1 MSEKR
6 KGSQL
11 YANRQGDLTVELEP
25 NNNQTKLTVVW
36 KEETA
41 MQEGASVLSVML
53 DSALLNTLVNDA
65 LESSG
70 EDKITI
76 TGTDVTIE
84 AGAVT
89 RHRAATVTMNAVPPG
104 SGNVL
109 PDAQQLAVTFHP
121 LQSDFHDAIDSEQ
134 TSIPTTDFS
143 KANYVYG
150 LEYME
155 EWRATWQRAIA
166 LAWSDPGSQP
176 TSLKSQLLANPFHF
190 FKQYCNY
197 ALPPTVDV
205 VVVDASDVKPEGCCA
220 FVPDQSDPNGPNWK
234 WKLPRSV
241 LIMFLPPPPPAGTST
256 AVALAAY
263 EAVGKSYPFTMTS

>member
-1 MSEKR
+1 MSETR
-6 KGSQL
+6 KGPQL
-11 YANRQGDLTVELEP
+11 YAHRTGDLTVELEP
-25 NNNQTKLTVVW
+25 DDANTKLTVTW
-36 KEETA
+36 QEETA
-41 MQEGASVLSVML
+41 MQEGATVLSVTL
-53 DSALLNTLVNDA
+53 ESALLSTLVNDA

-70 EDKITI
+70 HDKITI
-76 TGTDVTIE
+76 TGTDAKIE
-84 AGAVT
+84 AGAGTRSDASRVT
-89 RHRAATVTMNAVPPG
+89 LKNIPP
-104 SGNVL
+104 GNVL

-121 LQSDFHDAIDSEQ
+121 RQSQDIIDSEQ
-134 TSIPTTDFS
+134 TNVPTIDFS

-166 LAWSDPGSQP
+166 LAWSSPD
-176 TSLKSQLLANPFHF
+176 LKSQLLANPFHF

-197 ALPPTVDV
+197 SLPPTVDL
-205 VVVDASDVKPEGCCA
+205 VVVDASEVEPEGSCA
-220 FVPDQSDPNGPNWK
+220 FVPDPSDPNGPNWK
-234 WKLPRSV
+234 WTLPRSV